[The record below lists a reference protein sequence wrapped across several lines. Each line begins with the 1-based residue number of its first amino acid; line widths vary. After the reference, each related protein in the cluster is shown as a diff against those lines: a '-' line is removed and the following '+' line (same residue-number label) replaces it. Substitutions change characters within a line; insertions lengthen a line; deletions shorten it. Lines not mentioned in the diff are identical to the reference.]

1 MSEETITVTKDE
13 VKRQHIL
20 AKVQE
25 GALTMREAAAVVGV
39 TVRQLRRL
47 RRRVESEGE
56 RGVVHHNRG
65 RTPAQGVSILL
76 WTFPRGMSGW
86 AN

>member
-13 VKRQHIL
+13 VKRLHIL

-25 GALTMREAAAVVGV
+25 GSLTMREAAAVVGV

-47 RRRVESEGE
+47 RRRVEFIRPICPKALECSLD
-56 RGVVHHNRG
+56 R
-65 RTPAQGVSILL
+65 
-76 WTFPRGMSGW
+76 
-86 AN
+86 

>member
-1 MSEETITVTKDE
+1 MITVTKDE
-13 VKRQHIL
+13 VKRLHIL

-25 GALTMREAAAVVGV
+25 GSLTMREAAAVVGV

-56 RGVVHHNRG
+56 RGKVDPIVKTANGAWLSYRASL
-65 RTPAQGVSILL
+65 RDV
-76 WTFPRGMSGW
+76 GW
-86 AN
+86 NEAGGSC